1 MGIFRIMQDGIQAG
15 GETLQPEIHEFIN
28 FVWNTGELAVQWK
41 SLLLCQLT
49 KRAIKVTVVKTE
61 TTH

>member
-1 MGIFRIMQDGIQAG
+1 MQDGIQAG